1 MHINS
6 EQIEQLETRYRAN
19 LINSLGG
26 FKSLVLIG
34 TKSAAGTDNL
44 AIFNSLFHLGANPAL
59 CGFIVRP
66 DVSSRHTLQNI
77 LETKYFTVNHVN
89 EGIYENAHQTSARYP
104 AGVSEFDAVKLTREY
119 LEGFP
124 APFVEE
130 THLKFGCEFQ
140 QKIDLEINGTIM
152 IITKIVSI
160 EYPYEAL
167 LEDGYIHL
175 EIAGTMAGNGLDG
188 YHRTEEAGRL
198 TYAKPDTWPTRIPFK
213 SNPIEDD
220 EPNEE

>member
-1 MHINS
+1 MLINS
-6 EQIEQLETRYRAN
+6 DQIEQLETRYRAN

-66 DVSSRHTLQNI
+66 DVSPRHTMQNI
-77 LETKYFTVNHVN
+77 LDTKYFTVNHVN

-140 QKIDLEINGTIM
+140 QKIDIEINGTSM
-152 IITKIVSI
+152 IIAKIVWI
-160 EYPYEAL
+160 DCPEEAL
-167 LEDGYIHL
+167 MTDGFIDL
-175 EIAGTMAGNGLDG
+175 EIAGTMAGSGLDS
-188 YHRTEEAGRL
+188 YYKAEEVGRL
-198 TYAKPDTWPTRIPFK
+198 TYAKPDKWPSKIL
-213 SNPIEDD
+213 
-220 EPNEE
+220 

>member
-1 MHINS
+1 MLINS

-26 FKSLVLIG
+26 FKSVVLIG
-34 TKSAAGTDNL
+34 TNSAEGNTNL

-66 DVSSRHTLQNI
+66 DVSPRHTMQNI
-77 LETKYFTVNHVN
+77 LDTKYFTVNHVN

-104 AGVSEFDAVKLTREY
+104 EGVSEFDEAKLTRQFI
-119 LEGFP
+119 EGFS

-130 THLKFGCEFQ
+130 SYLKFGCEFQ
-140 QKIDLEINGTIM
+140 QKIDIEINGTSM
-152 IITKIVSI
+152 IIAKIVSI
-160 EYPYEAL
+160 EYPKEAL
-167 LEDGYIHL
+167 MEDGYIDL

-188 YHRTEEAGRL
+188 YHNTEEISRL
-198 TYAKPDTWPTRIPFK
+198 TYAKPNTWPTKIPFK
-213 SNPIEDD
+213 VIIT
-220 EPNEE
+220 EE

>member
-1 MHINS
+1 MLINS
-6 EQIEQLETRYRAN
+6 DQIEQLETRYRAN

-66 DVSSRHTLQNI
+66 DVSPRHTMQNI
-77 LETKYFTVNHVN
+77 LDTKYFTVNHVN

-104 AGVSEFDAVKLTREY
+104 AGVSDFDAVKLTREY

-140 QKIDLEINGTIM
+140 QKIDIEINGTSM
-152 IITKIVSI
+152 IIAKIVWI
-160 EYPYEAL
+160 DCPEEAL
-167 LEDGYIHL
+167 MTDGFIDL
-175 EIAGTMAGNGLDG
+175 EIAGTMAGSGLDS
-188 YHRTEEAGRL
+188 YYKAEEVGRL
-198 TYAKPDTWPTRIPFK
+198 TYAKPDKWPSKIL
-213 SNPIEDD
+213 
-220 EPNEE
+220 